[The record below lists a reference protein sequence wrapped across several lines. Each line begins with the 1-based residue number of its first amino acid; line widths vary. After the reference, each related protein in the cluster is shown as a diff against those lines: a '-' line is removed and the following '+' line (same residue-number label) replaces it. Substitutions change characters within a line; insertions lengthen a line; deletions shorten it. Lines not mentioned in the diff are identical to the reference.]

1 MMPITVILK
10 WAMGGLL
17 ILLIASTG
25 YVAVTRDDTNARVAK
40 EIRANPNGERAQQIM
55 LLTLADGRMY
65 PVNFLSE
72 DDRVFMGIDGRWWR
86 EFVDEA
92 QPVQMFIRG
101 ENFSGYARTVLDDPA
116 YKADVFSRL
125 RPTVPKWLPDF
136 LNGKLV
142 VITLED

>member
-1 MMPITVILK
+1 MPITVILK

-92 QPVQMFIRG
+92 
-101 ENFSGYARTVLDDPA
+101 
-116 YKADVFSRL
+116 
-125 RPTVPKWLPDF
+125 
-136 LNGKLV
+136 
-142 VITLED
+142 